1 LVTIIFFIRDSPFMR
16 SSRLIAS
23 SRHLERFVAPTRER
37 SWALPAGAL
46 RGRFGT
52 LSGVPNNSDASF
64 PAVIPEGPH
73 PIPSRTR
80 KLRPPGPMVLQGK
93 LCGRVGRRRE
103 LFLNGPS
110 QAIGSGHFYFDRTL
124 EGVPI
129 PPRWAPAGQ
138 AVPPPTRSV
147 HSGPSKGP
155 DPPAMGSGRPSCPS
169 LPRRVLSIR
178 DAAKRSPTPRGWT
191 G

>member
-1 LVTIIFFIRDSPFMR
+1 MR

-124 EGVPI
+124 EGSRS
-129 PPRWAPAGQ
+129 PRDGLRPAKLSL
-138 AVPPPTRSV
+138 PPPTRSV
-147 HSGPSKGP
+147 HSGRCEAVPYPSRL
-155 DPPAMGSGRPSCPS
+155 DRMTASRRARWRP
-169 LPRRVLSIR
+169 
-178 DAAKRSPTPRGWT
+178 KRSAMTCST
-191 G
+191 Q